1 MNILEDF
8 VENAISTGYRG
19 ILVLTSMYSQVY
31 DEVMDIL
38 AKKYDKIL
46 VVAKDNRVCTRNIL
60 CIDYADVRKMLGYEF
75 DVVIINVDE
84 GMEPNLMGIVGEMIK
99 GGGLLV
105 LLTKHSYESIR
116 LGIPQGLSYYTLYIK
131 NRLGKAKNVLV
142 MDMKNNKVI
151 LHRRI
156 HGKGKVKLTPLN
168 LPGFPKSLSKIM
180 LTSSQ
185 YEWLRKFIRFLGSR
199 HRLILG
205 LGDRGRG
212 KSAVLGIS
220 IALGYFKGYYSEV
233 PVISTSIYSVQSLF
247 KFLVRVLDTLGVKYR
262 VKMNEDLIVGVELR
276 DGRIYY
282 TRPWEIT
289 RGYKLIV
296 LDEAAALGISRLRS
310 LLTSARKIVATTTIH
325 GYEGTGHTS
334 VKVIRSLI
342 KARIESVFNE
352 PVRYPPGDP
361 LEEWLYNTF
370 LLNVD
375 PIEPVLTDNIS
386 YVVVEKGDLVYEYDF
401 LRNIY
406 GILVLAHYRNEP
418 NDLALLLDHPK
429 HMVRVLL
436 NEDNQPLGVAQ
447 ISVEGP
453 LSDDDLRVLELKGSI
468 PGILLLDKM
477 YKYGLDIRNLKLWR
491 IVRIAVPPSIQRKG
505 LGSKLLKHIEDE
517 AISNGIDCIG
527 AIFSGHEALG
537 FWLKN
542 KYRVFYVSPRF
553 NKITGEKNIAVIKA
567 LSESAKS
574 LVETLT
580 RLFKRLLLLSSVSV
594 YRDLAA
600 EKIAL
605 ILSYSNVDVRLGLCL
620 DDLDVKRLRMYL
632 EHKGLLHES
641 YYDSIHKA
649 VLLYLSKR
657 DIKLDMNELTAIVA
671 RSIQGKGIGEVAKI
685 LNTCRE
691 KASTLLENVYRKIVE
706 NILESLDKYMCRI

>member
-1 MNILEDF
+1 
-8 VENAISTGYRG
+8 
-19 ILVLTSMYSQVY
+19 
-31 DEVMDIL
+31 
-38 AKKYDKIL
+38 
-46 VVAKDNRVCTRNIL
+46 
-60 CIDYADVRKMLGYEF
+60 
-75 DVVIINVDE
+75 
-84 GMEPNLMGIVGEMIK
+84 
-99 GGGLLV
+99 
-105 LLTKHSYESIR
+105 SIR
-116 LGIPQGLSYYTLYIK
+116 LGLPQGLSYYTLYIK
-131 NRLGKAKNVLV
+131 NRLGTAKNVLV
-142 MDMKNNKVI
+142 MDMKDNKVI

-156 HGKGKVKLTPLN
+156 HGRGKVKLIPFN

-185 YEWLRKFIRFLGSR
+185 YEWIRKFMRFLGSG
-199 HRLILG
+199 HRLIIG
-205 LGDRGRG
+205 LGNRGRG
-212 KSAVLGIS
+212 KSAALGIS
-220 IALGYFKGYYSEV
+220 LALGYFKGYYSEV
-233 PVISTSIYSVQSLF
+233 PVISTSIYGVQSLF
-247 KFLVRVLDTLGVKYR
+247 KFLTRVLGILGIKYKVR
-262 VKMNEDLIVGVELR
+262 MNEDLIVGVELR

-282 TRPWEIT
+282 ARPWEIT
-289 RGYKLIV
+289 RGYKFIV

-310 LLTSARKIVATTTIH
+310 LLTSARKIAATTTIH
-325 GYEGTGHTS
+325 GYEGTRHTS

-342 KARIESVFNE
+342 KARIESIFNE

-375 PIEPVLTDNIS
+375 PIEPVLTNNIS
-386 YVVVEKGDLVYEYDF
+386 YVVVEKRDLVYEYEL

-429 HMVRVLL
+429 HMIRVLF
-436 NEDNQPLGVAQ
+436 NENNQPLGVAQ

-453 LSDDDLRVLELKGSI
+453 LSNDDLKVLELKGSI
-468 PGILLLDKM
+468 AGVLLLDKM
-477 YKYGLDIRNLKLWR
+477 YRYGLDIKKLKLWR
-491 IVRIAVPPSIQRKG
+491 IVRIAVPPSIQRRG
-505 LGSKLLKHIEDE
+505 IGSKLLEHIEDE
-517 AISNGIDCIG
+517 ARSNGIDCIG

-542 KYRVFYVSPRF
+542 EYKVFYISPRF

-580 RLFKRLLLLSSVSV
+580 GLFKRLLLLSSASV

-605 ILSYSNVDVRLGLCL
+605 ILSSSNVDTKLGLCL
-620 DDLDVKRLRMYL
+620 DDIDVKRLRMYL

-641 YYDSIHKA
+641 YYDSIYKA
-649 VLLYLSKR
+649 VLLYLSRR
-657 DIKLDMNELTAIVA
+657 DIKLNMNELTAVVA
-671 RSIQGKGIGEVAKI
+671 RSIQGKGVGEVAKI
-685 LNTCRE
+685 LNASRE
-691 KASTLLENVYRKIVE
+691 EASALLENVYRKIVE
-706 NILESLDKYMCRI
+706 NILESLDEYMCRI